1 MRALAVALVLAG
13 LGTGPLAAQSMR
25 VRTITTMRYAELRP
39 IHYDS
44 ASGNYVAD
52 PIQSAVPLTEDVELS
67 MWGLGVD
74 GLRAYGLL
82 RGRAA
87 LGSELVWPRYNDH
100 FDAMVAFLEFERPSY
115 RLRAGRQQRASGLGM
130 YSFDGLTATY
140 RPFATVR
147 VEGYGGRGLAR
158 GFLEPT
164 NSPELTSLDPLI
176 PDQSTVLLGTS
187 VWAAP
192 TPGSS
197 FTAIYQREL
206 LADRSGLLSERA
218 AFDGRV
224 TLGRLAL
231 SGSADADLGA
241 HAWGK
246 ANLSAMWRIDRKSFA
261 QVEVFRYRPLLDLTT
276 IWGVFAPEP
285 HKGVAV
291 SGNYAPSGQLS
302 FNSSFTYRKYE
313 PVTAA
318 APFITLQNDAEQF
331 QVGARWQFAED
342 FTAQG
347 DYQLQVGYGG
357 GESAGDVSLGYTQL
371 DGWGAG
377 FHATAFQQ
385 DGQFRVTDGTVYG
398 IGLDARGPIGG
409 RMFVRGDVMRYMH
422 RKLSGATA
430 VDWNQTRASLSLEI
444 TLGASADHIGAIR

>member
-1 MRALAVALVLAG
+1 MRALLAATLLAV
-13 LGTGPLAAQSMR
+13 LGVGPLAAQSMR
-25 VRTITTMRYAELRP
+25 VRTITTMSYAELRP

-44 ASGNYVAD
+44 ASGGYVAD
-52 PIQSAVPLTEDVELS
+52 PVQSAVPLTEDAEIS
-67 MWGLGVD
+67 MWGLGVE

-87 LGSELVWPRYNDH
+87 LGSELVWPRSNDH
-100 FDAMVAFLEFERPSY
+100 FDAMVAFLELERPTY

-140 RPFATVR
+140 RPLPTVR

-158 GFLEPT
+158 GFLEPA
-164 NSPELTSLDPLI
+164 NSPELRSLDPLI
-176 PDQSTVLLGTS
+176 PDQSTILLGTS

-206 LADRSGLLSERA
+206 LADRSGLFSERA

-224 TLGRLAL
+224 TWGRLSF
-231 SGSADADLGA
+231 SGSADADLAA

-246 ANLSAMWRIDRKSFA
+246 ADLSAMWRIDRKSFA

-285 HKGVAV
+285 HKGIAV
-291 SGNYAPSGQLS
+291 SGNYAPTGELS
-302 FNSSFTYRKYE
+302 FNSSFTYRRYE

-318 APFITLQNDAEQF
+318 APFITLQDDAEQLT
-331 QVGARWQFAED
+331 VGARWLSGNLSV
-342 FTAQG
+342 QG
-347 DYQLQVGYGG
+347 DYLLQLGYGG
-357 GESAGDVSLGYTQL
+357 GESGGDFSLSYTRL
-371 DGWGAG
+371 DGWAAG
-377 FHATAFQQ
+377 LHATAFQQ
-385 DGQFRVTDGTVYG
+385 DGAFRVTDGTVYG
-398 IGLDARGPIGG
+398 FGVDARGPIGG
-409 RMFVRGDVMRYMH
+409 RMFVRGEVMRYLH
-422 RKLSGATA
+422 RQLSGATG

-444 TLGASADHIGAIR
+444 TLGASADHIGATR